1 MGVGVRGEEI
11 TNFKTIVILAAA
23 EKSYVSAWRSSSGS
37 LFQRVGATLRSD
49 FAPKYFSFVFS
60 PSPETLSLHREEER
74 RERGGVYAETNFCRY
89 CGVVLCTHW

>member
-60 PSPETLSLHREEER
+60 PSPETLSLHREEGR
-74 RERGGVYAETNFCRY
+74 RERDVLCWQTSSCRF
-89 CGVVLCTHW
+89 CGVVLCTH

>member
-74 RERGGVYAETNFCRY
+74 RERDGLCWETRTCIY
-89 CGVVLCTHW
+89 CCAVSCTH